1 LPRVQLLCCQSDRHS
16 ILGGSNERG
25 VAATHRSDANLADV
39 FSRAIGIVGA
49 SLTKHAE
56 SVSELLVALDTGT
69 DTSNLAAAAP
79 GEWGLGLL
87 IVGAVVALSGLV
99 AAARWPNLSGIE
111 PATATLIDF
120 ATSRGWGTT
129 PERLDFRHSLQ
140 THTSVS
146 PAGSAGCVN
155 GACDHHAA

>member
-1 LPRVQLLCCQSDRHS
+1 MNEALQRHIGPMPTWLMFS
-16 ILGGSNERG
+16 G
-25 VAATHRSDANLADV
+25 AT
-39 FSRAIGIVGA
+39 IGIVGA
-49 SLTKHAE
+49 SLTKHAG
-56 SVSELLVALDTGT
+56 SLSELLVALDTGT

-99 AAARWPNLSGIE
+99 AAARWPNLSVSE
-111 PATATLIDF
+111 PATVTFIDC

-140 THTSVS
+140 NPHL
-146 PAGSAGCVN
+146 G
-155 GACDHHAA
+155 